1 MLRRCKKYFLIT
13 IILVLILITGL
24 SSFAQQPSNP
34 NSRYGPNDTLIV
46 PIAVYNGDTLPARTL
61 LMVWIDAPMPKG
73 MRRRME
79 EWTRL
84 RNAVY
89 VTYPFA

>member
-1 MLRRCKKYFLIT
+1 
-13 IILVLILITGL
+13 
-24 SSFAQQPSNP
+24 
-34 NSRYGPNDTLIV
+34 
-46 PIAVYNGDTLPARTL
+46 
-61 LMVWIDAPMPKG
+61 

-89 VTYPFA
+89 VTYPFARRAGIIMNDINSKLALLNTEGERKAYIASREKELK